1 MKIKIRQ
8 NHKSIPSGLKFEL
21 PMFTVLTGE
30 NGSGKTHLFE
40 AIGNAKNGEIHLDGS
55 LLNTISYIPF
65 GGLNPQVDQQCD
77 PAQISQRVKQVW
89 QEVVNAKQQAS
100 RNRQEGDYSGSPE
113 NDPIL
118 RYIGNQQHREAIL
131 DISKKLATPPSQLTE
146 DLVADRISI
155 MAISGNSLFNS
166 QFALIFKSY
175 HVRYLDNKLNKI
187 YAEDGISDA
196 PPFLKEAEFK
206 AKYGEAPWTFVNG
219 VLEKLKLP
227 YTVNNPMNT
236 MRDTTF
242 VFKLIHKTSSIE
254 IDTNDL
260 STGEKTLMSLA
271 LAIYNSTGTR
281 DRAGFLV
288 LDEPDAPLHPSMSK
302 LMLEIIEEEIVRKHK
317 IPVLLSTH
325 SPTTIAC
332 TPANALYKIS
342 ASDKTPVQCNLQDSM
357 KILTYGIPNLRVS
370 TEHRRQVFVEHT
382 YDVDYYEALFDIVS
396 RKEKFTV
403 TPQFLPPHTLNGSN
417 CNAVLEITRKLR
429 DMGNTHVYGLIDW
442 DLKNSP
448 EQQVI
453 ILGLGKRY
461 AMENYV
467 FEPHFLGLYLIHKK
481 FVTPNVL
488 GLVDCN
494 SYLDVIKRI
503 DTDNSSLQIIVD
515 HVQNNISWENE
526 DACMVKSE
534 LLDGSEIEVR
544 KEFFEMKGHKLEDL
558 IKESWP
564 TLKSVRSNN
573 DGDGALKK
581 DVINTVIND
590 FPGLLSKDIPA
601 TFSSIN

>member
-8 NHKSIPSGLKFEL
+8 NHKSIQSGLEFEL
-21 PMFTVLTGE
+21 PIFTVLTGE

-40 AIGNAKNGEIHLDGS
+40 AIGNTDNGEVYLDGA
-55 LLNTISYIPF
+55 LLKSISYIPF
-65 GGLNPQVDQQCD
+65 GGLSPQVDQQCD
-77 PAQISQRVKQVW
+77 PAQISQRVKHVW
-89 QEVVNAKQQAS
+89 QTIAQNK
-100 RNRQEGDYSGSPE
+100 RNHMGQGQSSAHSVSLE
-113 NDPIL
+113 NDPVYLYAHQYKNVIK
-118 RYIGNQQHREAIL
+118 
-131 DISKKLATPPSQLTE
+131 DISQKLNILPSDLTE
-146 DLVADRISI
+146 DLVSDSISI
-155 MAISGNSLFNS
+155 MDLSGESLFNS
-166 QFALIFKSY
+166 QFALIFKAY

-187 YAEDGISDA
+187 YADDGILGA
-196 PPFLKEAEFK
+196 PPYLNDGEFK

-219 VLEKLKLP
+219 ILEKLKLP

-242 VFKLIHKTSSIE
+242 IFKLVHKNSGIE
-254 IDTNDL
+254 IETNDL

-281 DRAGFLV
+281 DRTGFLI

-332 TPANALYKIS
+332 SPANSLYKIS
-342 ASDKTPVQCNLQDSM
+342 VSNKTPVQCDLEDSM
-357 KILTYGIPNLRVS
+357 NILTYGIPNLRVS

-382 YDVDYYEALFDIVS
+382 YDVEYYEALFDIVS
-396 RKEKFTV
+396 RHQKFTV

-417 CNAVLEITRKLR
+417 CDDVLEITRKLR

-448 EQQVI
+448 EQQII

-461 AMENYV
+461 AIENYI

-481 FVTPNVL
+481 FVKPNEL
-488 GLVDCN
+488 GLVNCN
-494 SYLDVIKRI
+494 SYLDVTKAIEA
-503 DTDNSSLQIIVD
+503 DNDVLQIIAD
-515 HVQNNISWENE
+515 HVHGKIEWENE
-526 DACMVKSE
+526 NNYIVESE
-534 LLDGSEIEVR
+534 LLNGYKLQVR
-544 KEFFEMKGHKLEDL
+544 KDSFEMKGHKLEEI
-558 IKESWP
+558 IKNTWP
-564 TLKSVRSNN
+564 MLKSVRNN
-573 DGDGALKK
+573 NFGDSVLKK
-581 DVINTVIND
+581 DIINTVIND
-590 FPGLLSKDIPA
+590 FPSLLSVDISN
-601 TFSSIN
+601 TFISIS